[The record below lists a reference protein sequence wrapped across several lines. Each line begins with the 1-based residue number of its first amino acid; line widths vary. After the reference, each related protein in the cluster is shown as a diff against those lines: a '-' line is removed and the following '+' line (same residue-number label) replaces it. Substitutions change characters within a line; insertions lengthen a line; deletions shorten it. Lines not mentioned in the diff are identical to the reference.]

1 MAEKDKKK
9 TPQTELDEWHNSTLY
24 QDSKK
29 WVIKELEECDRD
41 TEKLIEFLCHSDYF
55 DAPASGMY
63 HGNELGGLL
72 IHSIRVAKQFMTI
85 SDEMGYPIS
94 YESALICG
102 LLHDVC
108 KLRMYKRRT
117 YSVED
122 KKTHEVTDYVSDSYG
137 GWERQYDDDYGHG
150 DKSVNIILEELGPKF
165 LTKEEKYIIRWHM
178 YNFDKN
184 FFEHQKFIEKYPMIR
199 VFYACD
205 LIATSKDE
213 MWGLEDKNE

>member
-1 MAEKDKKK
+1 MSEKDKKK
-9 TPQTELDEWHNSTLY
+9 TPQSELDEWHNSTLY
-24 QDSKK
+24 QESKK
-29 WVIKELEECDRD
+29 WVIDQLGECDRD
-41 TEKLIEFLCHSDYF
+41 TEKLIEFLTHSDYF

-72 IHSIRVAKQFMTI
+72 IHSIRVAKQFMLVV
-85 SDEMGYPIS
+85 DEMGYPLS
-94 YESALICG
+94 YDSAIICG
-102 LLHDVC
+102 LLHDLC
-108 KLRMYKRRT
+108 KLGTYKRRT
-117 YSVED
+117 TSNGSVSEQ
-122 KKTHEVTDYVSDSYG
+122 YG
-137 GWERQYDDDYGHG
+137 GWERQYEDDYGHG
-150 DKSVNIILEELGPKF
+150 DKSVNVILEELGPKF

-213 MWGLEDKNE
+213 MWGLEDKKE